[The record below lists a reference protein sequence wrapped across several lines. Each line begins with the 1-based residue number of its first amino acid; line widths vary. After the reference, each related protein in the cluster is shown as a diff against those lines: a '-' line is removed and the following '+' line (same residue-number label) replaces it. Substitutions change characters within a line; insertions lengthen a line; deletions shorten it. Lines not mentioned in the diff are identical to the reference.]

1 MVAAS
6 NPFGQVLVALVTPM
20 TADGEVDWDATE
32 KHIDDVIAS
41 GADGIVVTGTTGET
55 STLTDPEKLR
65 LVEVGKSVSAG
76 RAKIITGGGS
86 NETAHAIDLYQK
98 SEKAGADGMMI
109 VTPYYNKP
117 TQAGILT
124 HFRLIADSTDL
135 PVIMYDIP
143 GRTGVEIKYETI
155 LRLAKHPNILAVK
168 DAKGDFSEVSR
179 VLNQTD
185 LLYFSGDDANAL
197 PHMSIG
203 ASGLIGVTA
212 NIAAGPYRTIVDAV
226 NRGDLATATEQ
237 HKKLEPL
244 VRAVMTHVPGTVAAK
259 YILHGLGR
267 ISSPRVR
274 LPLVGPEE
282 WEAARIEDELAL
294 VSGVDGVDFSN
305 FRPDRNAAAGGAL
318 PKVPGTTR

>member
-1 MVAAS
+1 MANQE
-6 NPFGQVLVALVTPM
+6 NPFGQVLVALVTPFQ
-20 TADGEVDWDATE
+20 ADGEVDWAAVE
-32 KHIDDVIAS
+32 KHIDDCIVS

-55 STLTDPEKLR
+55 STLTDPEKIK
-65 LVEVGKSVSAG
+65 LVEVAKAVSGG

-86 NETAHAIDLYQK
+86 NETAHAIELYK
-98 SEKAGADGMMI
+98 ASEKAGADGVMI

-117 TQAGILT
+117 TQAGLLT
-124 HFRLIADSTDL
+124 HFRMVADATDL
-135 PVIMYDIP
+135 PVILYDIP
-143 GRTGVEIKYETI
+143 GRTGVPITYETI

-185 LLYFSGDDANAL
+185 LMYFSGDDANVL
-197 PHMSIG
+197 PHLSIG
-203 ASGLIGVTA
+203 ATGLIGVTA
-212 NIAAGPYRTIVDAV
+212 NIAAAPYRAIIDAV
-226 NRGDLATATEQ
+226 NAGDLHTARDAHQ
-237 HKKLEPL
+237 SLEPL

-267 ISSPRVR
+267 IGSPRVR

-282 WEAARIEDELAL
+282 WEAALIEDELAL
-294 VSGVDGVDFSN
+294 VTDVPGVDLSN

-318 PKVPGTTR
+318 PQIAGTTR

>member
-1 MVAAS
+1 MTHS
-6 NPFGQVLVALVTPM
+6 GNPFGQVLVALVTPM
-20 TADGEVDWDATE
+20 TADGEVDWPGVEKLIDAC
-32 KHIDDVIAS
+32 IQQ

-55 STLTDPEKLR
+55 STLTDAEKLR
-65 LVEVGKSVSAG
+65 LVEVGKDVAAG

-98 SEKAGADGMMI
+98 SEKAGADGIMI

-117 TQAGILT
+117 TQAGVLT

-143 GRTGVEIKYETI
+143 GRTGIPLKYETI

-168 DAKGDFSEVSR
+168 DAKGDLSEVSR

-185 LLYFSGDDANAL
+185 LMYFSGDDANVL
-197 PHMSIG
+197 PELAIG
-203 ASGLIGVTA
+203 ATGLIGVTA
-212 NIAAGPYRTIVDAV
+212 NIASGPYRTIVDAV
-226 NRGDLATATEQ
+226 NRGDLAAATEQ
-237 HKKLEPL
+237 HKRLEPL

-282 WEAARIEDELAL
+282 WEAAVIEEELAL
-294 VSGVDGVDFSN
+294 VKDVDGVDFSN